1 MHLRAFRLMTT
12 SSVSTLSQKWA
23 SALAELG
30 AAVGQAEID
39 NWFHGVQLLELGEN
53 KARLG
58 APSGLH
64 ASRLIRLHLSS
75 IRQALRVSF
84 CQIEVQEVSVSQDL
98 LEPLPTLPAIER
110 PVAAARPPRTSPA
123 TLPASPLD
131 TPPLALNPEYSFDHF
146 IVGPCNRFAH
156 AASVGVAEKPGISF
170 NPLFLHG
177 SVGLGKTH
185 LLQAIADQIL
195 KDQPDTKIAFLSCE
209 QFINH
214 FIGSLQQGNTDSF
227 RNRYRQ
233 ADVLIVDDIQM
244 LANKVRTQE
253 EFFHTFNVLHNA
265 KKQIVLASD
274 APPEEISGLQ
284 ERLMSRF
291 KWGLV
296 AEIDRPC
303 FETRVAILCA
313 RAVRLGL
320 TVPQEVTHFI
330 AESVEDSIRDLE
342 GALTRL
348 HAMASLTGRPI
359 SIGVAREVFH
369 STLQRKNRPVRANTL
384 TRIISQHYQVSVEDL
399 KSKKRTRSIVFP
411 RQVAMFLLRQLT
423 ALSLEEIGECFGGRD
438 HSTVVYAV
446 EKMKARQRVDT
457 QFATDLSNLEREIR
471 TGTSSTP

>member
-1 MHLRAFRLMTT
+1 MTT
-12 SSVSTLSQKWA
+12 SSALTLSQKWA
-23 SALAELG
+23 SALADLG
-30 AAVGQAEID
+30 ALVGQAEMES
-39 NWFHGVQLLELGEN
+39 WFRDVRLLELNDG
-53 KARLG
+53 KARLA
-58 APSGLH
+58 APSSLH
-64 ASRLIRLHLSS
+64 ASRLIRLHLAP
-75 IRQALRVSF
+75 IRQALGVTF
-84 CQIEVQEVSVSQDL
+84 CQIEVQEISLSPDL
-98 LEPLPTLPAIER
+98 TSPLLSSPPPAQQTAT
-110 PVAAARPPRTSPA
+110 PRPPKVLNA
-123 TLPASPLD
+123 
-131 TPPLALNPEYSFDHF
+131 PPLALNPEYSFGNF

-156 AASVGVAEKPGISF
+156 AASVGVSEKPGQSF

-195 KDQPDTKIAFLSCE
+195 RDQPNARIAFLSCE
-209 QFINH
+209 QFVNH

-233 ADVLIVDDIQM
+233 VDVLIVDDIQM
-244 LANKVRTQE
+244 LANKMRTQE

-274 APPEEISGLQ
+274 APPEEITGLQ

-303 FETRVAILCA
+303 FETRVAIL
-313 RAVRLGL
+313 RAKATRIGL

-330 AESVEDSIRDLE
+330 AENVEDSVRDLE
-342 GALTRL
+342 GSLTRL

-369 STLQRKNRPVRANTL
+369 STLQRKNRPVQAEALIRV
-384 TRIISQHYQVSVEDL
+384 ISRHYRVSIEDL
-399 KSKKRTRSIVFP
+399 KSKKRTHSIVFP

-423 ALSLEEIGECFGGRD
+423 PFSLEEVGHSFGGRD

-457 QFATDLSNLEREIR
+457 QFATELADLEREIR
-471 TGTSSTP
+471 TGSSPNV